1 MKLKSNYAAPAFLIL
16 LSALVIVSGLLEKRL
31 AGDATA
37 SALSAIVLYG
47 VVFLI
52 PVVLYCYAR
61 GAAFVS
67 RLRLRFFTGRHVILI
82 LLGSVFLISGATA
95 ISAFLC
101 NRFPEA
107 YAASAPMSNPL
118 YVMDGT
124 VIGTLRTL
132 LAFALV
138 PALCEE
144 LVFRGVVTAEYET
157 FGPGTAVIMSA
168 LTFAMIHFSFVRL
181 PIYFFGG
188 LVLSLVLYAGRSVFA
203 SWIVHFLYNTF
214 VLLADTHMRRFISGS
229 DGYILLTFGMTLTAL
244 ISGFFLFYE
253 AQKLYRHYGE
263 TNVPSPHT
271 PGRKRS
277 FTEKLISVAAAPPF
291 LLLMLLYIVLA
302 AVS

>member
-16 LSALVIVSGLLEKRL
+16 LSALVIVSGLLEERL

-47 VVFLI
+47 VIFLI
-52 PVVLYCYAR
+52 PAVLYCYAR
-61 GAAFVS
+61 GTSFVP
-67 RLRLRFFTGRHVILI
+67 RLRLRFFTGRHIILI
-82 LLGSVFLISGATA
+82 LLGAVFLISGGTA

-101 NRFPEA
+101 DRFPNA
-107 YAASAPMSNPL
+107 YAASSPMANPL

-124 VIGTLRTL
+124 FIGTLRTL

-144 LVFRGVVTAEYET
+144 LVFRGIVAAEYET
-157 FGPGTAVIMSA
+157 FGIPAAVVMSS

-188 LVLSLVLYAGRSVFA
+188 LVLALILYATRSVFA

-214 VLLADTHMRRFISGS
+214 VLLADIHMRRFISGN
-229 DGYILLTFGMTLTAL
+229 DGFVLLTFGMTLLAL
-244 ISGFFLFYE
+244 VSGFFLFYE
-253 AQKLYRHYGE
+253 AQKLYRYYGE
-263 TNVPSPHT
+263 TNVPSSYRP
-271 PGRKRS
+271 PKKRGGL
-277 FTEKLISVAAAPPF
+277 EQLVSVVAAPPF
-291 LLLMLLYIVLA
+291 LLLILLYIVLA
-302 AVS
+302 AIA